1 MDEKVAASNS
11 SRYSEPL
18 AFQDGPDGMR
28 NSSGNFAGEVT
39 LSRRVV
45 SFSIIQRARS
55 RLCSLEAGFLSNSPS
70 LADPFVSTLLGDGVA

>member
-11 SRYSEPL
+11 SRYSEL
-18 AFQDGPDGMR
+18 VFQDGPDGMR
-28 NSSGNFAGEVT
+28 NSSGNFASEVT

-55 RLCSLEAGFLSNSPS
+55 RLCSPEAGFLSNSPS
-70 LADPFVSTLLGDGVA
+70 LADPFASTLLGDGVA